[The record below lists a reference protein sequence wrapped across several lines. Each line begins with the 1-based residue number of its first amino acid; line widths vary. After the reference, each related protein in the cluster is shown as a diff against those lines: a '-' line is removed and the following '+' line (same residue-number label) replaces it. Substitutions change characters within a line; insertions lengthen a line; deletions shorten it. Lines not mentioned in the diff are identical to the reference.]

1 MQNEA
6 RGKGG
11 VTYNIVCRTVVMWQV
26 SWVFCMHK
34 GSASRKIMMHL
45 MKGTDV
51 RVVEQML
58 EERKSTRDP
67 SSSLSHCLEELTST
81 CLLLME
87 RHTY

>member
-6 RGKGG
+6 RGKVG

-26 SWVFCMHK
+26 SWAFCMHK
-34 GSASRKIMMHL
+34 GSASRKKMMHL

-51 RVVEQML
+51 RVVEQT
-58 EERKSTRDP
+58 EERKSIRDP

-87 RHTY
+87 KHTY